1 MKKTIIKSMLFVLA
15 LSCITKATA
24 QPQTQGILTFSFTPT
39 AHSPAKHALVVYIT
53 NLPGGG
59 GFVKTLNRYC
69 DATTSNYLN
78 TWAAVANCGYTG
90 SPLTLDATTSSC
102 ITVGAVLGGSLNTYS
117 TVNTSWD
124 GNIYTGFLEYDQTNY
139 VAIEEAWGT
148 GATNHVVRYFS
159 FEKGPAIDD
168 QTTGIANDAN
178 FTGISLLWTPNAMAT
193 AQFTENPT
201 LKVYPN
207 PSRNGIFNIDFSN
220 QVNNIKV
227 IDMLGKVVYNEIIKA
242 DTTDTTKKIDLS
254 SITNGVYFINA
265 TNDKGTSNYK
275 VILDK

>member
-1 MKKTIIKSMLFVLA
+1 MLVFG
-15 LSCITKATA
+15 SITQINA
-24 QPQTQGILTFSFTPT
+24 QTQGTLTFLFTPT
-39 AHSPAKHALVVYIT
+39 PHSPAKHALAVWIGT
-53 NLPGGG
+53 GGYLHR
-59 GFVKTLNRYC
+59 TLNRYC
-69 DATTSNYLN
+69 DATTRNYLN
-78 TWAAVANCGYTG
+78 TWASVANCGFQGT
-90 SPLTLDATTSSC
+90 PLTLDAISPICETN
-102 ITVGAVLGGSLNTYS
+102 GAILGGPLTTYS
-117 TVNTSWD
+117 TMNISWD
-124 GNIYTGFLEYDQTNY
+124 GINQTGNLQSDSYNSIT
-139 VAIEEAWGT
+139 IEEAWGT
-148 GATNHVVRYFS
+148 GTANHVLRYFD
-159 FEKGPAIDD
+159 FLKGPAIDD
-168 QTTGIANDAN
+168 QTTGIADDAN

-193 AQFTENPT
+193 TQFTENPS

-254 SITNGVYFINA
+254 SMTNGVYFIKA

>member
-1 MKKTIIKSMLFVLA
+1 MKKKYLSVIMVFFVFF
-15 LSCITKATA
+15 SQSKA
-24 QPQTQGILTFSFTPT
+24 QTQGTLNFSCTPVSHGT
-39 AHSPAKHALVVYIT
+39 ANHALAVYIT
-53 NLPGGG
+53 NGPGGG
-59 GFVKTLNRYC
+59 AFIRTLSRYC
-69 DATTSNYLN
+69 DATTYNYLPN
-78 TWAAVANCGYTG
+78 WGGYAGCGYTG
-90 SPLTLDATTSSC
+90 TPLTLDATSSAC
-102 ITVGAVLGGSLNTYS
+102 NTVGATLGGSLNSYS
-117 TVNTSWD
+117 LVNIGWD
-124 GNIYTGFLEYDQTNY
+124 GIAQWGGVEYDGQHY

>member
-1 MKKTIIKSMLFVLA
+1 MKNNFLKIIMLVFG
-15 LSCITKATA
+15 SITQINA
-24 QPQTQGILTFSFTPT
+24 QTQGTLTFSFTPT

-78 TWAAVANCGYTG
+78 TWAAVANCGYQGT
-90 SPLTLDATTSSC
+90 PPILNATTSSC
-102 ITVGAVLGGSLNTYS
+102 ITIGAVLGGSLNTYS

-148 GATNHVVRYFS
+148 GAANHVVRYFS
-159 FEKGPAIDD
+159 FVKGPAVDD

-193 AQFTENPT
+193 TQFTENPS

-254 SITNGVYFINA
+254 SMTNGVYFIKA